1 MGLDTSLLHLPK
13 YRTPEFLFR
22 SRTAPPPPPPPLRQ
36 CGSNIYQQS

>member
-22 SRTAPPPPPPPLRQ
+22 SRTAFFSPSLRQ